1 MKSRAVAFV
10 MDGQLLL
17 ALFLAICVAL
27 HPGFVLK
34 ADEGGMSNYGLHLK
48 TFAPY
53 TLSLGFPMLLSF
65 LAARLY
71 LGQDEYSRQFR
82 FLLRL
87 YASLLLFTLASTYA
101 YSRNIALRDVHIVI
115 GAALAIFQLIGSM
128 WMYRLL
134 PRSTLDVMWLTTEC
148 AGFVLAI
155 LTIVGALHVLFLTQV
170 LTSGA
175 FAVLLVRSAVRLD
188 AHLTVPEVT

>member
-10 MDGQLLL
+10 TYGQLLL
-17 ALFLAICVAL
+17 AFFLALCVAL

-34 ADEGGMSNYGLHLK
+34 SDEGGMSNYGIHLK

-65 LAARLY
+65 LAARLFVGEGDS
-71 LGQDEYSRQFR
+71 LQQFR
-82 FLLRL
+82 QLLRC
-87 YASLLLFTLASTYA
+87 YAWLLILTLASTYS
-101 YSRNIALRDVHIVI
+101 YSLNSVLRDLHIVF
-115 GAALAIFQLIGSM
+115 GAALVIFQMIASV

-134 PRSTLDVMWLTTEC
+134 RRRLDGALLAAELV
-148 AGFVLAI
+148 GFVLAV
-155 LTIVGALHVLFLTQV
+155 LTISGALHVLFFTQV

-175 FAVLLVRSAVRLD
+175 FAVLLVRSALTLD
-188 AHLTVPEVT
+188 DPSTVAGIA